1 MTALHYNVAASNW
14 WLVTQVTASC
24 DLSKSIRRDGVER
37 GSFNEQW
44 RDGVERGSFNQHKR
58 SSFSK
63 SGQREKEKRF
73 TRAQTDLKLPR

>member
-1 MTALHYNVAASNW
+1 MTTLHYNVAASNW

-24 DLSKSIRRDGVER
+24 DLSKSIR
-37 GSFNEQW
+37 